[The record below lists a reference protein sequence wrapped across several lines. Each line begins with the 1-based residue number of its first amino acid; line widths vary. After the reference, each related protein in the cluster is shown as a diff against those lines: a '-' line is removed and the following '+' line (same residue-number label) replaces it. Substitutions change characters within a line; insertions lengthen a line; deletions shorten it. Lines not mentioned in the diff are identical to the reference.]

1 MAKQDNSSTNP
12 TADLLKRLSCAVGVG
27 QFAGLNSIHGV
38 VSTEMEPLVDRVHRD
53 KMGSIIGVKQGK
65 QAVENGQPRRK
76 IMLAA
81 HLDEI
86 GAVVTKL
93 DRGFLRFVEVGGL
106 DNRVLMGQEV
116 TVHGQRDLPGIIGS
130 IPPHFSSA
138 ADRSKVD
145 VTEMLIDVG
154 LPSARLKKLVQ
165 VGDLVSFLREPAELL
180 NGRLSGKSMDN
191 RASIAAMVFCLR
203 EMKKMHHQWDVFAVA
218 TAGEEVGSYPGASTQ
233 AYTIR
238 PDVALA
244 LDVTFADDDGVEMT
258 LGKGPVFGLGPNN
271 HGVLRQRL
279 VDTCRILEMNFQ
291 SEPMSS
297 GAGTDAFAIEISR
310 AGIPTVL
317 VAVPCRYMHTP
328 VEMVDI
334 KDVERTGRLLAQF
347 IANLDEQFIEEL
359 IPKSE

>member
-1 MAKQDNSSTNP
+1 
-12 TADLLKRLSCAVGVG
+12 
-27 QFAGLNSIHGV
+27 
-38 VSTEMEPLVDRVHRD
+38 
-53 KMGSIIGVKQGK
+53 
-65 QAVENGQPRRK
+65 
-76 IMLAA
+76 
-81 HLDEI
+81 
-86 GAVVTKL
+86 
-93 DRGFLRFVEVGGL
+93 
-106 DNRVLMGQEV
+106 
-116 TVHGQRDLPGIIGS
+116 
-130 IPPHFSSA
+130 
-138 ADRSKVD
+138 
-145 VTEMLIDVG
+145 MLIDVG